1 MAPARAFNRPGG
13 FGPRFWMLIGATFL
27 GFLGFG
33 TVLPLMG
40 PHVRRDLGGSDQAVG
55 LVIGIFSYVALAGR
69 LISGPLADR
78 RGRKTAFLTG
88 LSSCLCAGIAYLAL
102 PGMAGAYLGRVLQ
115 GFGEACL
122 YTGAAAWAVELGGID
137 RSAQTLG
144 YVSSGIWG
152 GISAG
157 PVVGQWLG
165 SFERAAV
172 MQVIA
177 AVVSI
182 AVLLQI
188 PEDYKPSPHGKRRP
202 WFNRSI
208 VIPGLAVAFVNV
220 QYPVMTGF
228 LVLHLAQH
236 GGGGPA
242 AFTAFA
248 LMVLTSRF
256 FLGGLPDRIHPAI
269 TFYCGISAMCAGLLF
284 LAFFP
289 GPIFGIFSAALLGLG
304 FSFPWSAIGSVVLRR
319 TPGSERGSAVSM
331 LSAFYD
337 IAVGSSAF
345 TAGRVAQLYGY
356 SAAFGMAACSLAGA
370 AIVGRWVFADAGHE
384 SREPVMVT
392 PDTSEL
398 GMDL

>member
-1 MAPARAFNRPGG
+1 
-13 FGPRFWMLIGATFL
+13 MLIGATFL

-40 PHVRRDLGGSDQAVG
+40 PHVRHDLGGSDQAVG

-78 RGRKTAFLTG
+78 RGRKAAFLTG
-88 LSSCLCAGIAYLAL
+88 LSSCTLAGVTYLVL
-102 PGMAGAYLGRVLQ
+102 PGMAGAFLGRTLQ

-122 YTGAAAWAVELGGID
+122 YTGAAAWAVELGGIE

-165 SFERAAV
+165 SFERAAA

-177 AVVSI
+177 AVV
-182 AVLLQI
+182 ALTVLWQI
-188 PEDYKPSPHGKRRP
+188 PEDYKPSPHAQRKPLFRKR
-202 WFNRSI
+202 I
-208 VIPGLAVAFVNV
+208 LLPGLCVGFVNV

-236 GGGGPA
+236 GGGGPT

-269 TFYCGISAMCAGLLF
+269 TFYCGIAAMCAGLLL

-289 GPIFGIFSAALLGLG
+289 EPVWGIASAALLGLG
-304 FSFPWSAIGSVVLRR
+304 FSFPWSAIGSTVLRR
-319 TPGSERGSAVSM
+319 TPANERGSAVSM

-337 IAVGSSAF
+337 IAVGTSAF
-345 TAGRVAQLYGY
+345 TAGRIAQLYGY
-356 SAAFGMAACSLAGA
+356 SAAFEMAAMSLCGA
-370 AIVGRWVFADAGHE
+370 AIVGRWVFSGAGHE
-384 SREPVMVT
+384 SQEPVLVT

>member
-1 MAPARAFNRPGG
+1 
-13 FGPRFWMLIGATFL
+13 MLIGATFL

-40 PHVRRDLGGSDQAVG
+40 PHVRHDLGGSDQAVG

-69 LISGPLADR
+69 FVSGPLADR
-78 RGRKTAFLTG
+78 RGRKAAFLTG
-88 LSSCLCAGIAYLAL
+88 LTSCTFAGVTYLLL
-102 PGMAGAYLGRVLQ
+102 PGMAGAFLGRILQ

-122 YTGAAAWAVELGGID
+122 YTGAAAWAVELGGIE

-165 SFERAAV
+165 SFERAAA

-177 AVVSI
+177 AVV
-182 AVLLQI
+182 ALTVLWQI
-188 PEDYKPSPHGKRRP
+188 PEDYKPSPHAEKKPLFRKH
-202 WFNRSI
+202 I
-208 VIPGLAVAFVNV
+208 LVPGLCVAFVNV

-236 GGGGPA
+236 GGGGPT

-269 TFYCGISAMCAGLLF
+269 TFYCGIAAMCAGLLL

-289 GPIFGIFSAALLGLG
+289 GPVWGIASAALLGLG
-304 FSFPWSAIGSVVLRR
+304 FSFPWSAIGSTVLRR
-319 TPGSERGSAVSM
+319 TPANERGSAVSM

-337 IAVGSSAF
+337 IAVGTSAF
-345 TAGRVAQLYGY
+345 TAGRVAQVYGY
-356 SAAFGMAACSLAGA
+356 SAAFAMAATSLVGA
-370 AIVGRWVFADAGHE
+370 AIVGRWVFADAGHQSHE
-384 SREPVMVT
+384 AVLVT